1 MMTQKRSRLFRALLC
16 SSALAGITSQVHGQ
30 DGVSRV
36 GQAPMPN
43 PMPGSG
49 GVASPDSESGYAQLP
64 SYQLPQFIPP
74 GDMNPMVQAPRPI
87 WQDEL
92 GPRYRLETR
101 IGEWL
106 GSSDRGQFSG
116 SALIPFTFEGSNTIL
131 VAGARGTS
139 TYNGQ
144 GAVTMG
150 GGFRRYDPFR
160 NRVYGLTGW
169 WDYDDGNANEYH
181 QLGISVESL
190 GKWFDFRANGYFGLS
205 DDLNVLS
212 ATPTGTVTPTGSML
226 LADVRQIAES
236 QYSGFNVEV
245 GGPMPILGRYG
256 FEAYVGGYHFQADN
270 DEDASGVSV
279 RLVANVTDDVRL
291 GIDVTNDDLFDTQVF
306 GSVIVSLPDGRPQT
320 WFRPRSVQ
328 SKLLDRVERR
338 NRAFVHTQDQIIQV
352 AATGMM
358 MSPMSGG
365 GSVSGAGFAISNVV
379 YVNPDESTDGV
390 GTFEDPRNTFVGFGT
405 TAPQTLVVV
414 RGSDANG
421 DGIVSFVEGSVTL
434 GEGSVVLSEEY
445 INNNPVTLLTSA
457 GPVALPMLDPDAVAP
472 VWHNPSGGTLI
483 TLADNTEVA
492 GLVFDGTT
500 TAGPANT
507 IITGSNLEGVRIH
520 NNTFRNYGEAA
531 VDLRNV
537 TGTVANATPL
547 QVYSNSF
554 YGQTGLST
562 DGFRLLND
570 GVGEVD
576 LELGTTEINLLTSRG
591 QARGNFASGNSGED
605 ANGNGQLDAGEDTLD
620 VNGALDRGAGFRITA
635 RNRAVINANIAGNIA
650 GREVDLNGDGMTNSE
665 DINGNGQLDV
675 GEDVNDNGVLD
686 IGDDLNRNGQL
697 DLGNGQGFVITAG
710 ATASTINLTFIENTA
725 DSNID
730 DGVVLAAN
738 ASTINAGTI
747 GEDVLGLG
755 RLNRYLDLNG
765 DGVLEA
771 VPFTED
777 VNLDG
782 VLDPDEDLN
791 NDGIIDV
798 LIKPFEDLNRN
809 GRLDRTEDVNGN
821 GTLDP
826 GEDINGDGNLD
837 VFEDS
842 LIPNGRLDLTE
853 DLNNNSLLD
862 DGEDLDGDG
871 NLDVFEDVNRNG
883 VLDPGEDLDGDG
895 VLDLIEDRDSDGLLD
910 LVEDLDR
917 DGVLSLGP
925 DANEDANGNGVL
937 DAGEDVNGD
946 GFLNRGNE
954 NGLLD
959 GGQIIRGNTIT
970 RNGRGGQQRLGRD
983 GIRVDSTNNANVLLN
998 IVDNTVGDP
1007 TDRSTGNGGAGLN
1020 ITADSG
1026 SLVANIGPL
1035 YFEDVNFNDVL
1046 DPGED
1051 TNRNGILET
1060 TGVGNQFVANASGGI
1075 SIDLSGTAIGQV
1087 TAIGNTILG
1096 TGGGVLDFS
1105 VTTSAAVVDDV
1116 GNPNGMPTP
1125 VTFDLINGSPIGID
1139 IENIR
1144 WNIAAAGLEFSTNGV
1159 AGGAQFDA
1167 QNGTEVS
1174 TGLETVNGTTDFTVN
1189 NLATTLDLV
1198 FNDFNPV
1205 NQILDTGE
1213 DANSNGMLDT
1223 GEDLPEQLSFFID
1236 IDPTGQPQLPILGDD
1251 LVGSVLDVTFNTGQ
1265 RVRGTM
1271 QIDPT
1276 NPNLAVFVPERSLL
1290 PAGHGVSI
1298 VASGSAVL
1306 APSVI
1311 FNNTIGEFGGAG
1323 IAVGAIDQGQ
1333 VQNLTIR
1340 GNQITNNGITSSTSD
1355 FTHGIH
1361 LLSRNTT
1368 LTSNAQLTADIFDNS
1383 IGGNLVGGIA
1393 ATADGGVL
1401 DVTRIE
1407 NNRIGVNSS
1416 GTGPSLTG
1424 NGRGISLATQNA
1436 GTLFA
1441 RITKNEIQD
1450 GQQNNL
1456 DASGVEM
1463 TSGDGIEV
1471 LADTG
1476 TVVVSEI
1483 AENTIGSNA
1492 GDGIQLDVLNGGTLI
1507 VSQTEDLNGNNTL
1520 DAGEDVDEDVN
1531 GNGMLDPG
1539 EDANMDGLLNVGN
1552 GNGLLDRGLFMNN
1565 VVNNAGNS
1573 IAVEAE
1579 DGTVVLGDVAQNLI
1593 AYNISGTGGF
1603 AINGVNSEIFGN
1615 FTGNSVTGDPTNNP
1629 NGGPGLLVSTRGGNF
1644 GMAIGGPGVDDG
1656 NTFSLNT
1663 GAGIAFTMTDD
1674 GTGAFVIQNNNIT
1687 SIFDDNDP
1695 LTPYQGDGISVN
1707 LVSSDSLI
1715 DATATLTRSDIIGN
1729 VIGDF
1734 DNSTLGTA
1742 GSGIAVLL
1750 SENTAIEDLV
1760 VADNQIGN
1768 AGNDNTAQT
1777 LIPAN
1782 FIGDA
1787 GIRFDRLDDAELNLV
1802 NPRTGQLRAVT
1813 IMDNLV
1819 QNNGIAGNA
1828 VVDGLQINVMNGI
1841 RDDIE
1846 FDIVGNTFSSNTGE
1860 GIQLNTQAD
1869 ASLLADL
1876 TGNLI
1881 ENNTLNGIHM
1891 EGIEIVS
1898 TDFETQGGTWIQNV
1912 IRSNGLTGISIDS
1925 VSGDVIPLIIGQNG
1939 ADPVTGQSFG
1949 NLIELN
1955 GGDGIEI
1962 NGGGFTQLNN
1972 NIIAR
1977 NGQDPALVA
1986 QFEGSGIDINALGVG
2001 LRSATLINNSITQ
2014 NALDGL
2020 EVRSFSTVS
2029 TYIEAYGNSIDA
2041 NGGRGVDILNHA
2053 AGVFSPVANIRFGDG
2068 TAAGAN
2074 SITSNGEEGFYVV
2087 NSASSTQNQ
2096 TDNSR
2101 VPLAADGS
2109 VLAEPDIVLD
2119 VNRNVIH
2126 ANNNNQ
2132 SNIAGIP
2139 FTGGGL
2145 VLRVGTSN
2153 AARGTGV
2160 GTIVADTTG
2169 DLFGLGIGDEVG
2181 VGAVSSVFGNGRVNA
2196 RIIDNSFEG
2205 NLGDDVHIESFTS
2218 TVDPAISGGT
2228 WDQMQFA
2235 QMGIEETDPLARLN
2249 LVFRGNIGN
2258 SLSVTNVGAFYNNA
2272 DAVFKSRDTMQMDAG
2287 PFQSGARRRNAQ
2299 RVPDRGTGTFELPPS
2314 SLVSPDMG
2322 AYQYPGMG
2330 ESTFRIESDFDTS
2343 GFLNAGTTIDS
2354 IFFIDDSPIPPT
2366 FNANG
2371 IFRVGP
2377 DEMPYG
2383 WGAVAPG
2390 TFDFD
2395 ETFLTAPQPG
2405 N

>member
-16 SSALAGITSQVHGQ
+16 SSALAGISSQVHGQ

-36 GQAPMPN
+36 GQAPVPY
-43 PMPGSG
+43 PMPGAG
-49 GVASPDSESGYAQLP
+49 GAASPDSESGYAQLP

-116 SALIPFTFEGSNTIL
+116 SALIPYAFQGSNTI
-131 VAGARGTS
+131 VIAEARGTS

-144 GAVTMG
+144 GAVSMG

-160 NRVYGLTGW
+160 NRVYGVTGW
-169 WDYDDGNANEYH
+169 WDYDDGNATDYH
-181 QLGISVESL
+181 QVGVSFESL

-205 DDLNVLS
+205 NDLNVLS
-212 ATPTGTVTPTGSML
+212 ETPTGTVTPTGSML

-270 DEDASGVSV
+270 DQNASGASV

-291 GIDVTNDDLFDTQVF
+291 GIDVTNDDLFQTQVF
-306 GSVIVSLPDGRPQT
+306 GSVIVTLPDGRPQT

-338 NRAFVHTQDQIIQV
+338 NRAFVHTQDHIIQV

-365 GSVSGAGFAISNVV
+365 AAAAGGGFAISNVI
-379 YVNPDESTDGV
+379 YVDPESSTDGV

-405 TAPQTLVVV
+405 PAPQTLIIL
-414 RGSDANG
+414 RGNDANG
-421 DGIVSFVEGSVTL
+421 DGLITSVEGSVTL
-434 GEGSVVLSEEY
+434 SEGSVVLSEQY

-457 GPVALPMLDPDAVAP
+457 GSVALPVLDPNAVVPLWVNHA
-472 VWHNPSGGTLI
+472 GGTLI

-492 GLVFDGTT
+492 GLRFDGET

-520 NNTFRNYGEAA
+520 DNTFQNYGDAA

-537 TGTVANATPL
+537 TGTIANATPL
-547 QVYSNSF
+547 QVYSNNF
-554 YGQTGLST
+554 FGQTGIST
-562 DGFRLLND
+562 DGFRLINN

-576 LELGTTEINLLTSRG
+576 LELGTTELNLLTSRG
-591 QARGNFASGNSGED
+591 QARGNVAYGNSGED
-605 ANGNGQLDAGEDTLD
+605 ANGNGQLDAGEDTL
-620 VNGALDRGAGFRITA
+620 VPNGTLDRGAGFRIEA
-635 RNRAVINANIAGNIA
+635 RNRAIINANIAGNTA
-650 GREVDLNGDGMTNSE
+650 GNEVDVNGDGMTNSE
-665 DINGNGQLDV
+665 DINGNRRLDV
-675 GEDVNDNGVLD
+675 GEDTNGNGRLD
-686 IGDDLNRNGQL
+686 LGDDLNRNGQL
-697 DLGNGQGFVITAG
+697 DLGNGQGFVVTAG

-738 ASTINAGTI
+738 ASTINAGTLN
-747 GEDVLGLG
+747 EDVLGIG

-765 DGVLEA
+765 DGILEV

-777 VNLDG
+777 TNLNG
-782 VLDPDEDLN
+782 VLDPGEDLN
-791 NDGIIDV
+791 GDGIIDV
-798 LIKPFEDLNRN
+798 IIKPFEDLNRN
-809 GRLDRTEDVNGN
+809 GRLDKTEDLNGN
-821 GTLDP
+821 GVLDP
-826 GEDINGDGNLD
+826 GEDINGDGHLD

-853 DLNNNSLLD
+853 DVNNNSLLD
-862 DGEDLDGDG
+862 PGEDLDGDG
-871 NLDVFEDVNRNG
+871 NLDVFEDTNRNG
-883 VLDPGEDLDGDG
+883 ILDPGEDLDGDG

-917 DGVLSLGP
+917 DGILSLGP
-925 DANEDANGNGVL
+925 DANEDANGNGIL
-937 DAGEDVNGD
+937 DAGEDINGD

-954 NGLLD
+954 NGFLD

-970 RNGRGGQQRLGRD
+970 RNGRDGQLRLGRD
-983 GIRVDSTNNANVLLN
+983 GIRVESTNNANVLLT
-998 IVDNTVGDP
+998 IVDNAVGEL

-1026 SLVANIGPL
+1026 SIIANIGPL
-1035 YFEDVNFNDVL
+1035 YFEDLNFDGIL

-1051 TNRNGILET
+1051 TNGNGRLDGNALII
-1060 TGVGNQFVANASGGI
+1060 GNQFVANASGGI
-1075 SIDLSGTAIGQV
+1075 SIDLSGTAIGQFN
-1087 TAIGNTILG
+1087 INDNTIEG
-1096 TGGGVLDFS
+1096 TGGGILGFS
-1105 VTTSAAVVDDV
+1105 VTTLATVVDDV
-1116 GNPNGMPTP
+1116 GHPNGMPTP

-1144 WNIAAAGLEFSTNGV
+1144 WNIAAAGLEFSTNGLG
-1159 AGGAQFDA
+1159 GGAQFDP
-1167 QNGTEVS
+1167 QNGTEVT

-1189 NLATTLDLV
+1189 NLATTLNLV
-1198 FNDFNPV
+1198 FNDFNPA
-1205 NQILDTGE
+1205 NLMLDTGE
-1213 DANSNGMLDT
+1213 DTNGNGTLDT

-1236 IDPTGQPQLPILGDD
+1236 IDPTGQPQTPVLGTD
-1251 LVGSVLDVTFNTGQ
+1251 LVGSVIDVTFNTGQ
-1265 RVRGTM
+1265 KVRGTM

-1276 NPNLAVFVPERSLL
+1276 DPNFAIFVPERSFL
-1290 PAGHGVSI
+1290 PAGHGLSI
-1298 VASGSAVL
+1298 VASDNAVV
-1306 APSVI
+1306 APSVV
-1311 FNNTIGEFGGAG
+1311 FSNTISGFGGAG
-1323 IAVGAIDQGQ
+1323 IAAGAIDQGQ
-1333 VQNLTIR
+1333 IQNLTIR
-1340 GNQITNNGITSSTSD
+1340 NNQITDNGLINSTSD

-1361 LLSRNTT
+1361 LLTRNTQ

-1393 ATADGGVL
+1393 AIADGGFL

-1407 NNRIGVNSS
+1407 NNRIGVDSS
-1416 GTGPSLTG
+1416 GTGPALTG
-1424 NGRGISLATQNA
+1424 NGRGISLSTQNA
-1436 GTLFA
+1436 GTLLA
-1441 RITKNEIQD
+1441 RITKNEIQG
-1450 GQQNNL
+1450 GQQNRL
-1456 DASGVEM
+1456 DSASTDT

-1476 TVVVSEI
+1476 TVFLSEI
-1483 AENTIGSNA
+1483 AENTIGSNL
-1492 GDGIQLDVLNGGTLI
+1492 GDGIQLDVRNGGTLI
-1507 VSQTEDLNGNNTL
+1507 VAPSEDLNGNGVL
-1520 DAGEDVDEDVN
+1520 DLGEDVYEDLNDN
-1531 GNGMLDPG
+1531 GALDLG
-1539 EDANMDGLLNVGN
+1539 EDANMDGLLNRGN
-1552 GNGLLDRGLFMNN
+1552 GNGMLDRGLFMNT
-1565 VVNNAGNS
+1565 VTNNAGNS
-1573 IAVEAE
+1573 IAVDAK

-1593 AYNISGTGGF
+1593 AYNIAGTGGF
-1603 AINGVNSEIFGN
+1603 AINGVNSDIFGT

-1644 GMAIGGPGVDDG
+1644 GVVVGGPGIDDG

-1674 GTGAFVIQNNNIT
+1674 GTGAFLIQNNEIT
-1687 SIFDDNDP
+1687 TIADDNDP

-1715 DATATLTRSDIIGN
+1715 DATAVLTRSDIVGN

-1734 DNSTLGTA
+1734 NNSTLGTA

-1760 VADNQIGN
+1760 IADNQIGN

-1777 LIPAN
+1777 VIPAN

-1813 IMDNLV
+1813 IIDNLV
-1819 QNNGIAGNA
+1819 QNNGITGNA

-1846 FDIVGNTFSSNTGE
+1846 FDIVGNTFSNNTGE

-1869 ASLLADL
+1869 ASLLADM

-1881 ENNTLNGIHM
+1881 ENNELTGIRL
-1891 EGIEIVS
+1891 EGVEIVA

-1912 IRSNGLTGISIDS
+1912 IRNNGLSGVSIEG

-1939 ADPVTGQSFG
+1939 ADPVTGESFG

-1962 NGGGFTQLNN
+1962 SSGGFVQINN

-1977 NGQDPALVA
+1977 NGQDPLQVA
-1986 QFEGSGIDINALGVG
+1986 QFEGTGLDINAVGIG
-2001 LRSATLINNSITQ
+2001 LRTATITNNSITQ
-2014 NALDGL
+2014 NALDGI
-2020 EVRSFSTVS
+2020 EINAFAST
-2029 TYIEAYGNSIDA
+2029 TFIEAYGNSIDS
-2041 NGGRGVDILNHA
+2041 NGGRGVDILNQGISA
-2053 AGVFSPVANIRFGDG
+2053 VSNIRFGDG

-2087 NSASSTQNQ
+2087 NTASATQNQ

-2119 VNRNVIH
+2119 VNRNLIH
-2126 ANNNNQ
+2126 SNNNNQ
-2132 SNIAGIP
+2132 SGIAGIP

-2153 AARGTGV
+2153 ALRFQGAGTV
-2160 GTIVADTTG
+2160 VADTTG
-2169 DLFGLGIGDEVG
+2169 DPFGFGLGATVG
-2181 VGAVSSVFGNGRVNA
+2181 VGSNSSVFGNGRVNA

-2205 NLGDDVHIESFTS
+2205 NLGDDVYIESFTS

-2287 PFQSGARRRNAQ
+2287 PFQSATRRRNAQ
-2299 RVPDRGTGTFELPPS
+2299 RVPARGTGTFELPPS
-2314 SLVSPDMG
+2314 SLVSPDLG
-2322 AYQYPGMG
+2322 QYQYPGMG
-2330 ESTFRIESDFDTS
+2330 ASTFRIESDFDTS
-2343 GFLNAGTTIDS
+2343 GFLNAGTTVDS
-2354 IFFIDDSPIPPT
+2354 IFFIDDTPIPPT

-2371 IFRVGP
+2371 ILRPGP

-2383 WGAVAPG
+2383 WGEVAPG

-2395 ETFLTAPQPG
+2395 EVFLTAPQPG